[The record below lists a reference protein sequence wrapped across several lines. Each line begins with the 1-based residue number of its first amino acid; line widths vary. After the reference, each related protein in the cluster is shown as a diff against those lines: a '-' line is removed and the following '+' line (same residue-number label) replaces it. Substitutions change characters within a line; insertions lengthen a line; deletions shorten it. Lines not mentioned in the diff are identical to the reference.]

1 MLDRES
7 CERRVYR
14 LATLLTGNPNAA
26 VKVIQAVVDAQPDL
40 RKLDDSHMDRLTV
53 LRSREIKAGAIV
65 SKLVPLKIAQALAN
79 LAPQQRE
86 AWVFMHVYKI
96 PLRDMSKAMDCSTTA
111 TERHI
116 DQATTELT
124 EKLGTQSNEAGQILL
139 SYSMTLHVP
148 EFYRAN
154 QRRKRRMKWFYR
166 VAAALFILVA
176 IIAGLSWWLES
187 SGKLLG

>member
-26 VKVIQAVVDAQPDL
+26 VKVIKSVVNAQPDL

-53 LRSREIKAGAIV
+53 LRSREIKPRAIINP
-65 SKLVPLKIAQALAN
+65 LVPLRLAQALAS

-86 AWVFMHVYKI
+86 AWVFLHVYKI
-96 PLRDMSKAMDCSTTA
+96 PLRDVSKAMDCSTTA

-116 DQATTELT
+116 HQATNELT
-124 EKLGTQSNEAGQILL
+124 EKLSTVSDEAGQILL
-139 SYSMTLHVP
+139 SYSMTLEVP
-148 EFYRAN
+148 EFYRAS
-154 QRRKRRMKWFYR
+154 QRRKYRMKWFYR
-166 VAAALFILVA
+166 VAAAVFILAA
-176 IIAGLSWWLES
+176 IIAGFLWWLKS
-187 SGKLLG
+187 SGKL

>member
-26 VKVIQAVVDAQPDL
+26 VKVIKSVVSAQPDL

-53 LRSREIKAGAIV
+53 LRSREIKSGAIINQ
-65 SKLVPLKIAQALAN
+65 LVPLKLAQALAG
-79 LAPQQRE
+79 LTPQQRE
-86 AWVFMHVYKI
+86 AWVFTHVYKI
-96 PLRDMSKAMDCSTTA
+96 PLRDMSKAMDCSTIA

-116 DQATTELT
+116 DQASAELT
-124 EKLGTQSNEAGQILL
+124 EKLGTEFGKAGQILL
-139 SYSMTLHVP
+139 SYSMTLQVP
-148 EFYRAN
+148 EFYRAS

-166 VAAALFILVA
+166 VAATVFILAA
-176 IIAGLSWWLES
+176 IIAGFWWWLKS
-187 SGKLLG
+187 SGKL

>member
-26 VKVIQAVVDAQPDL
+26 VRVIQSVVDAQPDL
-40 RKLDDSHMDRLTV
+40 RKLDDSHMDRLAV
-53 LRSREIKAGAIV
+53 LRSREIKSGAIV
-65 SKLVPLKIAQALAN
+65 NKLVPLKLAQALAS

-116 DQATTELT
+116 EQAAANLT
-124 EKLGTQSNEAGQILL
+124 EKLGTESNEAGKILL
-139 SYSMTLHVP
+139 SYSMTLNVP

-166 VAAALFILVA
+166 VTAAVFILAA

-187 SGKLLG
+187 SGKL

>member
-26 VKVIQAVVDAQPDL
+26 VMVIKSVVNAQTDL
-40 RKLDDSHMDRLTV
+40 RKLDDWHMDRLTV
-53 LRSREIKAGAIV
+53 LRSREIKPGEIINT
-65 SKLVPLKIAQALAN
+65 LVPRKLSQALAS
-79 LAPQQRE
+79 LEPQQRE
-86 AWVFMHVYKI
+86 AWVFKNVYKI

-111 TERHI
+111 TVRHI
-116 DQATTELT
+116 DQATAELK
-124 EKLGTQSNEAGQILL
+124 EKLGTEFKEAGQILL
-139 SYSMTLHVP
+139 SYSMTLKVP

-166 VAAALFILVA
+166 VAATVFILAA
-176 IIAGLSWWLES
+176 IIAGLTWWLKS
-187 SGKLLG
+187 TGKL

>member
-1 MLDRES
+1 MLNRES

-26 VKVIQAVVDAQPDL
+26 VKVIQSVVSAQPDL
-40 RKLDDSHMDRLTV
+40 RKMDDSHMDRLTV
-53 LRSREIKAGAIV
+53 LCSREIKPGAIIN
-65 SKLVPLKIAQALAN
+65 KLVPLEFAQALAS

-86 AWVFMHVYKI
+86 AWVFTHVYKI
-96 PLRDMSKAMDCSTTA
+96 PLRDMSKAMDCSTIA

-116 DQATTELT
+116 DQAAAELT
-124 EKLGTQSNEAGQILL
+124 EKLGTETKEAGQILL
-139 SYSMTLHVP
+139 SYSMTLEVP

-166 VAAALFILVA
+166 VAAAVIILVA
-176 IIAGLSWWLES
+176 IISGHSWWLKS
-187 SGKLLG
+187 SGKL

>member
-1 MLDRES
+1 MYMLNRES

-26 VKVIQAVVDAQPDL
+26 VKVIKSVVNAQPDL

-53 LRSREIKAGAIV
+53 LRSREIRPGAIV
-65 SKLVPLKIAQALAN
+65 SKLVPMKLAQILSS

-86 AWVFMHVYKI
+86 AWVFMHVYRI

-116 DQATTELT
+116 DQAEAELT
-124 EKLGTQSNEAGQILL
+124 EKMGTESIEAGQILL
-139 SYSMTLHVP
+139 RYSMTLQVP

-154 QRRKRRMKWFYR
+154 QRR
-166 VAAALFILVA
+166 
-176 IIAGLSWWLES
+176 
-187 SGKLLG
+187 